1 MGSLYSNIFDQVYCN
16 KIIDSEPDKCAVLF
30 IMSHVLWKQATAYNN
45 LFSNFLTY
53 SQNYYIY

>member
-45 LFSNFLTY
+45 LFSNFLAY
-53 SQNYYIY
+53 S